1 MTIPFP
7 PDEGRPPMHHAG
19 PPETVVNTGQG
30 VRAACG
36 YPPVRAASDDIE
48 SGPHTSR

>member
-1 MTIPFP
+1 
-7 PDEGRPPMHHAG
+7 MHHAG
-19 PPETVVNTGQG
+19 SPAPIFYTGQG
-30 VRAACG
+30 VRAACC